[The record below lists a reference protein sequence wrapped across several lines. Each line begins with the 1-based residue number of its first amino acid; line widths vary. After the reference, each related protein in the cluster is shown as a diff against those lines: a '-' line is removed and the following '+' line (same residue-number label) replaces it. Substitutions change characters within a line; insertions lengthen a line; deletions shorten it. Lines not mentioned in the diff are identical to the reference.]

1 MNAQTNIDDLLLKRL
16 AEQSGQCLDM
26 ASVLLATDEMLK
38 AAQQGHWDR
47 VSDLEATRRKRLDRC
62 FAQPIMPENSE
73 LFSEALAVM
82 LHMNEELVALVQKA
96 KGQASLNHN
105 TNQRR
110 IKAVSHYLDVS
121 SEVAGDE

>member
-1 MNAQTNIDDLLLKRL
+1 MNAQTKIDGFLLKRL

-38 AAQQGHWDR
+38 AAQVGQWDR
-47 VSDLEATRRKRLDRC
+47 VSELESSRRKRLERC

-82 LHMNEELVALVQKA
+82 LHLNEELVGVVQQAREQVSVTRNQHVKKKDAL
-96 KGQASLNHN
+96 
-105 TNQRR
+105 R
-110 IKAVSHYLDVS
+110 HYLDTGS
-121 SEVAGDE
+121 D

>member
-1 MNAQTNIDDLLLKRL
+1 MDGFLLKRL

-38 AAQQGHWDR
+38 SAQAGYWER

-82 LHMNEELVALVQKA
+82 LHLNEELVAAVEQAREQVSVSRKQHA
-96 KGQASLNHN
+96 KKKDALQ
-105 TNQRR
+105 
-110 IKAVSHYLDVS
+110 HYLEAS
-121 SEVAGDE
+121 SD

>member
-1 MNAQTNIDDLLLKRL
+1 MNAQTDIDSFLLKRL

-38 AAQQGHWDR
+38 AAQGGHWDR

-73 LFSEALAVM
+73 IFSEALAVM
-82 LHMNEELVALVQKA
+82 LHLNEELFAIVQQAREQVSVSRNQHIKKKDAL
-96 KGQASLNHN
+96 
-105 TNQRR
+105 R
-110 IKAVSHYLDVS
+110 HYLDTS
-121 SEVAGDE
+121 SD

>member
-1 MNAQTNIDDLLLKRL
+1 MNAKSGMDGFLLKRL

-38 AAQQGHWDR
+38 SAQAGYWER

-82 LHMNEELVALVQKA
+82 LHLNEELVAAVEQAREQVSVSRKQHA
-96 KGQASLNHN
+96 KKKDALQ
-105 TNQRR
+105 
-110 IKAVSHYLDVS
+110 HYLEAS
-121 SEVAGDE
+121 SD

>member
-1 MNAQTNIDDLLLKRL
+1 MNAQTNIDGFLLKRL

-38 AAQQGHWDR
+38 AAQEGLWDR

-82 LHMNEELVALVQKA
+82 LHLNEELVAIVQQVRDQVSVSRNQHA
-96 KGQASLNHN
+96 KKKDAL
-105 TNQRR
+105 R
-110 IKAVSHYLDVS
+110 HYLDTS
-121 SEVAGDE
+121 SD

>member
-1 MNAQTNIDDLLLKRL
+1 MNAQTKIDGFLLKRL

-38 AAQQGHWDR
+38 AAQVGQWDR
-47 VSDLEATRRKRLDRC
+47 VSELESSRRKRLERC

-82 LHMNEELVALVQKA
+82 LHLNEELVAIVQQVRDQVSVSRNQHA
-96 KGQASLNHN
+96 KKKDAL
-105 TNQRR
+105 R
-110 IKAVSHYLDVS
+110 HYLDTGS
-121 SEVAGDE
+121 D

>member
-1 MNAQTNIDDLLLKRL
+1 MNAKSGIDGFLLKRL

-26 ASVLLATDEMLK
+26 ARVLLATDEMLNS
-38 AAQQGHWDR
+38 AQEGYWER

-82 LHMNEELVALVQKA
+82 LHLNEELVAAVEQAREQVSVSRKQHA
-96 KGQASLNHN
+96 KKKDALQ
-105 TNQRR
+105 
-110 IKAVSHYLDVS
+110 HYLEAS
-121 SEVAGDE
+121 SD

>member
-1 MNAQTNIDDLLLKRL
+1 MNAQMNIDGFLLKRL

-38 AAQQGHWDR
+38 AAQEGLWDR

-82 LHMNEELVALVQKA
+82 LHLNEELVAVVQQVRDQVSVSRNQHA
-96 KGQASLNHN
+96 KNKEAL
-105 TNQRR
+105 R
-110 IKAVSHYLDVS
+110 HYLDTS
-121 SEVAGDE
+121 SD

>member
-1 MNAQTNIDDLLLKRL
+1 MNAQTKIDEQLLAKLSR
-16 AEQSGQCLDM
+16 QSGQCLDM

-38 AAQQGHWDR
+38 AAQEGHWDR

-82 LHMNEELVALVQKA
+82 LHLNEELVAVVQ
-96 KGQASLNHN
+96 QVRDQVSVSR
-105 TNQRR
+105 NQHARKKEALR
-110 IKAVSHYLDVS
+110 HYLDTS
-121 SEVAGDE
+121 SD

>member
-1 MNAQTNIDDLLLKRL
+1 MNAQTKIDGFLLKRL

-38 AAQQGHWDR
+38 AAQGGHWDR

-62 FAQPIMPENSE
+62 FAQQIMPENSE

-82 LHMNEELVALVQKA
+82 LHLNEELVAIVQQVRDQVSVSRNQHA
-96 KGQASLNHN
+96 KKKDAL
-105 TNQRR
+105 R
-110 IKAVSHYLDVS
+110 HYLSTS
-121 SEVAGDE
+121 SD